1 MFICLQLHL
10 FAVIYHKGIEMQ
22 TINLDRPNRDIKL
35 LAPQF
40 YEMVDAVIIDLKS
53 MGLDAG
59 IYEGFRSLERQQ
71 HLWESG
77 RSRPGPILTNAKPGQ
92 SAHNFGLGADIVGNV
107 DGKWTWD
114 VKRFDYKK
122 MLEIYKSH
130 GIKTLG
136 FEMVHGEYTGPFKTT
151 ELADY
156 DRIHGRQALWDAVF
170 K

>member
-1 MFICLQLHL
+1 MS
-10 FAVIYHKGIEMQ
+10 IEK
-22 TINLDRPNRDIKL
+22 PNRDIKL

-92 SAHNFGLGADIVGNV
+92 SAHNWGLGADLTGRV

-114 VKRFDYKK
+114 EKKFNYKLLRETYIK
-122 MLEIYKSH
+122 H
-130 GIKTLG
+130 GLQIVG
-136 FEMVHGEYTGPFKTT
+136 FEYVHCEYIGAFKHR